1 MYGGFAVREVGASC
15 ACTHAR
21 IQYQLAGERQFLHAR
36 GVGHLGKQGVR
47 EGEHEE
53 MLGVALAQVEHG
65 ADGRVGVDVAGEHH
79 VEAREFEVGEEDLEA
94 LPPCLLVDEAFAQG
108 GALCEEVGPLPSTDG
123 KWHGEAARTVYG
135 VLSTAQLKDAPVL
148 RS

>member
-1 MYGGFAVREVGASC
+1 M
-15 ACTHAR
+15 
-21 IQYQLAGERQFLHAR
+21 
-36 GVGHLGKQGVR
+36 R

-53 MLGVALAQVEHG
+53 VLCVALAQVEHR

-94 LPPCLLVDEAFAQG
+94 LPPRLLVDEALAQG
-108 GALCEEVGPLPSTDG
+108 GALREKVGPLRSTN
-123 KWHGEAARTVYG
+123 KRWHGEAARTMCG
-135 VLSTAQLKDAPVL
+135 VLSTAQLQDAPVL